1 VLACD
6 NCFCLLS
13 DSLFAP
19 GYFISDSG
27 FRGVLLTVV
36 SAFARQV
43 DHGLRDSAISLP
55 SFVPPL
61 DVILA
66 VYEARPPV
74 TSSIEIIASVLPCVF
89 IFAYLFPTFCGSSDD
104 TSFQKARYIWT
115 LWLSEPQTEQHVQVL
130 TVVKERFR
138 ALIGDIRVRS
148 T

>member
-1 VLACD
+1 MLH
-6 NCFCLLS
+6 
-13 DSLFAP
+13 
-19 GYFISDSG
+19 
-27 FRGVLLTVV
+27 TVI

-61 DVILA
+61 DFVLA
-66 VYEARPPV
+66 IYEARPPV
-74 TSSIEIIASVLPCVF
+74 ALSTEIISSILPCVF
-89 IFAYLFPTFCGSSDD
+89 IFAYLFPTFCGSYDD

-130 TVVKERFR
+130 TIVKERLR
-138 ALIGDIRVRS
+138 ALIGDIRARS